1 MANIERGCAS
11 ERARGKREKERGG
24 GRGGGR
30 ESVSQSA
37 SVRERQILEKEL
49 YFRIHETQQVKK
61 ERKRKEGRKRT
72 VVNPKAREPYNPRL
86 GFQPR
91 SFPELGAY

>member
-1 MANIERGCAS
+1 MREDAQAS
-11 ERARGKREKERGG
+11 EREGKERKREIER

-49 YFRIHETQQVKK
+49 YFGIHETQQVKK
-61 ERKRKEGRKRT
+61 EGKRKEGRKRT
-72 VVNPKAREPYNPRL
+72 VVNPKA
-86 GFQPR
+86 
-91 SFPELGAY
+91 